1 MFFHFA
7 GLSIKDMKTSEE
19 DLRSSNEA
27 LVPPKSR
34 SRRGSMVGQELLKEK
49 KEFDDED
56 NNTNSVEGLNLPD
69 IDSFQRSGSRK
80 SRKSF
85 KEKKN
90 GGEKDPYP
98 KRKGSYRRYSCVP
111 KIEK

>member
-1 MFFHFA
+1 M
-7 GLSIKDMKTSEE
+7 KDKKDSSE
-19 DLRSSNEA
+19 
-27 LVPPKSR
+27 
-34 SRRGSMVGQELLKEK
+34 
-49 KEFDDED
+49 DD
-56 NNTNSVEGLNLPD
+56 NANSVEGLNLPE
-69 IDSFQRSGSRK
+69 IDRFQRSGSRK

-111 KIEK
+111 NPKN